1 MKVAEN
7 HQVWLGCFDS
17 LLKLNIHVV
26 VRETGQIYQ
35 REKYILNAENDLM
48 QLFLENDVIEIGK
61 QGKLQIQI
69 NNSFPYPLNNGYITI
84 DGFGIS
90 KSILIKEQLLPKS
103 TTIIPVEFI
112 PLRAGLGRLY
122 VTLATD
128 SLRLTPKFVL
138 LRVTRPSNQNNAIRD
153 MAPKVQP
160 ETTVTNFSVATQEQV
175 IDKDKPIDVTQ
186 KVKTVTIPDVSQ
198 PDSKRDVLDKD
209 KPAEIKILFTTA
221 PIPDDFAQETRHDVI
236 DKEIPIKRE
245 TAVTVIPT
253 PDAFTPEKK
262 HDDIDKEKFITTET
276 TFTTVPMQE
285 VFETETK
292 LDVIGK
298 EKPIEIKPTVIT
310 IQKPDIADMQ
320 TNQYYILKEEPIE
333 IGTTAET
340 VVITDLTQ
348 PEFNNDVVEIQK
360 TVETTPAVETVSS
373 LDAGAQNTKT
383 DLIELQESE
392 EDTMEAITL
401 KMPDLETADTK
412 IDVIKTHKPAD
423 ITTEVRTRPM
433 TDAIAKEVKT
443 DVIEEEKPLKTILED
458 VTTLV
463 PDMTPP
469 EAQADAIKEQKPD
482 VMTTEAI
489 TVLAPD
495 MTAAETK
502 TYVIEEYKP
511 DATTLEP
518 VTLVAPDL
526 IAPETKT
533 HVIEEYK
540 PLEAT
545 LEDVTA
551 LVPDMTTSQRQIT
564 VTEEEK
570 PEITTVEVITE
581 LVPDLST
588 LETDNDVTEEQKLD
602 ATMLEAIPVL
612 VPDLTA
618 PETKTHVIEEYTP
631 LETTLEDVTTLVP
644 DMTASQWQTVV
655 TDEQKPDATTL
666 EAITVLAPD
675 LTAPETK
682 TYVIDEYT
690 PLETTLEGVT
700 ALAPDMTASQS
711 QITVTEEEKPEITT
725 VEVITE
731 LVPDLSTLG
740 TKTDVTEEQKP
751 DATMLEAITALAPDL
766 TAPETKT
773 YVIEEYTP
781 LETTLEGVTTLV
793 PDMTTSQRQTVVIEE
808 QKPDATTLEAI
819 TVLAPDLTA
828 PETKTYVIDEY
839 TPLETTLEDVTALV
853 PDMAESQKYITV
865 TEEEKPEITTVEVIT
880 ELVPDLGTL
889 GTKMDITEEQKPDVT
904 TLEAEPERKHDGVD
918 MEKLL
923 ENTTTGA
930 LVPTVDVS
938 ISETKPAVSIESKPI
953 GETIIAKT
961 LPVTII
967 SVPAAEPED
976 EGGDNRTQATSKVT
990 PMAIENIFSPE
1001 AKSVVLDKEKTFDV
1015 ARMVGNSPIIDISA
1029 LEMND
1034 DIPTNIITGPVG
1046 FDQRNLDETMIH
1058 LQSDLLNAEETSF
1071 QPETTTDIPE
1081 NEAQPHLPT
1090 MSLLDNTMLAT
1101 KATLA
1106 LEEVK
1111 PEEVLEYEQS
1121 QLLDAG
1127 QTIVEPET
1135 MAPAPKK
1142 EETFHLQTL
1151 PSFDTTMQTI
1161 KDSGQSY
1168 EPVTDSDLS
1177 LASTASD
1184 TSQDSKS
1191 SSSTTLK
1198 IVETDII
1205 DEPHVKYIPT
1215 EASQMTATITE
1226 NEIEVEQNL
1235 RTIGSPTQ
1243 FSDDTASLYSFLDPT
1258 IDVSD
1263 IDELEEET
1271 DDEFFDTYT
1280 EITDSS
1286 MDHASKTSDLPENTT
1301 ITSSHTPN
1309 IQMTTIDDVN
1319 ESTTD
1324 HIYEII
1330 YSEATIMAAR
1340 LLSDVIHDI
1349 NFMSSDQSHLMSI
1362 SEENSISDDEERNS
1376 LTFNSSTLARKDM
1389 STATMD
1395 TIKDDE
1401 LLHSEMITDVDNN
1414 LSTRFQDNLTLTA
1427 ELLACKILT
1436 LAMDPTVFE
1445 SNEPL
1450 KINDIIPLIQIP
1462 TTKDKDSSANIF
1474 VTSKLYED
1482 YIHQHEPMESL
1493 ISPTSIIYSGDKP
1506 DVTRDNIGV
1515 ANQHSFLLA
1524 MSNNYDI
1531 EKEPMGY
1538 ILPEQSMAIK
1548 DMFTSNEGNN
1558 NRTISTDKIESVSN
1572 DMNTDGKELSSTII
1586 YTDVLTN
1593 PSYIQPI
1600 NSANITF
1607 QSDDIISENENISTR
1622 PLNYNYI

>member
-1 MKVAEN
+1 
-7 HQVWLGCFDS
+7 
-17 LLKLNIHVV
+17 
-26 VRETGQIYQ
+26 
-35 REKYILNAENDLM
+35 
-48 QLFLENDVIEIGK
+48 
-61 QGKLQIQI
+61 
-69 NNSFPYPLNNGYITI
+69 
-84 DGFGIS
+84 
-90 KSILIKEQLLPKS
+90 
-103 TTIIPVEFI
+103 
-112 PLRAGLGRLY
+112 
-122 VTLATD
+122 
-128 SLRLTPKFVL
+128 
-138 LRVTRPSNQNNAIRD
+138 
-153 MAPKVQP
+153 
-160 ETTVTNFSVATQEQV
+160 
-175 IDKDKPIDVTQ
+175 
-186 KVKTVTIPDVSQ
+186 
-198 PDSKRDVLDKD
+198 
-209 KPAEIKILFTTA
+209 
-221 PIPDDFAQETRHDVI
+221 
-236 DKEIPIKRE
+236 
-245 TAVTVIPT
+245 
-253 PDAFTPEKK
+253 
-262 HDDIDKEKFITTET
+262 
-276 TFTTVPMQE
+276 
-285 VFETETK
+285 
-292 LDVIGK
+292 
-298 EKPIEIKPTVIT
+298 
-310 IQKPDIADMQ
+310 
-320 TNQYYILKEEPIE
+320 
-333 IGTTAET
+333 
-340 VVITDLTQ
+340 
-348 PEFNNDVVEIQK
+348 
-360 TVETTPAVETVSS
+360 
-373 LDAGAQNTKT
+373 
-383 DLIELQESE
+383 
-392 EDTMEAITL
+392 
-401 KMPDLETADTK
+401 
-412 IDVIKTHKPAD
+412 
-423 ITTEVRTRPM
+423 
-433 TDAIAKEVKT
+433 
-443 DVIEEEKPLKTILED
+443 
-458 VTTLV
+458 
-463 PDMTPP
+463 
-469 EAQADAIKEQKPD
+469 
-482 VMTTEAI
+482 
-489 TVLAPD
+489 
-495 MTAAETK
+495 
-502 TYVIEEYKP
+502 
-511 DATTLEP
+511 
-518 VTLVAPDL
+518 
-526 IAPETKT
+526 
-533 HVIEEYK
+533 
-540 PLEAT
+540 
-545 LEDVTA
+545 
-551 LVPDMTTSQRQIT
+551 
-564 VTEEEK
+564 
-570 PEITTVEVITE
+570 
-581 LVPDLST
+581 
-588 LETDNDVTEEQKLD
+588 
-602 ATMLEAIPVL
+602 
-612 VPDLTA
+612 
-618 PETKTHVIEEYTP
+618 
-631 LETTLEDVTTLVP
+631 
-644 DMTASQWQTVV
+644 
-655 TDEQKPDATTL
+655 
-666 EAITVLAPD
+666 
-675 LTAPETK
+675 
-682 TYVIDEYT
+682 
-690 PLETTLEGVT
+690 
-700 ALAPDMTASQS
+700 
-711 QITVTEEEKPEITT
+711 
-725 VEVITE
+725 
-731 LVPDLSTLG
+731 
-740 TKTDVTEEQKP
+740 
-751 DATMLEAITALAPDL
+751 
-766 TAPETKT
+766 
-773 YVIEEYTP
+773 
-781 LETTLEGVTTLV
+781 
-793 PDMTTSQRQTVVIEE
+793 
-808 QKPDATTLEAI
+808 
-819 TVLAPDLTA
+819 
-828 PETKTYVIDEY
+828 
-839 TPLETTLEDVTALV
+839 
-853 PDMAESQKYITV
+853 
-865 TEEEKPEITTVEVIT
+865 
-880 ELVPDLGTL
+880 
-889 GTKMDITEEQKPDVT
+889 
-904 TLEAEPERKHDGVD
+904 

-1389 STATMD
+1389 STATME